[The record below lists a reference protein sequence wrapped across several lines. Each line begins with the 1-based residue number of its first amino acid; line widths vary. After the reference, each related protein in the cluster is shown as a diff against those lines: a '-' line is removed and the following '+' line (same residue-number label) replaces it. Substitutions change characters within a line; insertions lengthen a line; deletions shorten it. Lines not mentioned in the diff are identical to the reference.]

1 MLIKEKDKGYFQGN
15 QIIII
20 DCIIMNKSMRKAFKR
35 NNLLTQESFRKF
47 VMLIEN
53 GIGDFTNKINVA
65 ILPKSKESIIKEY

>member
-1 MLIKEKDKGYFQGN
+1 
-15 QIIII
+15 
-20 DCIIMNKSMRKAFKR
+20 MNKSMRKAFKR

-65 ILPKSKESIIKEY
+65 ILPKCKEGIIKEY

>member
-1 MLIKEKDKGYFQGN
+1 
-15 QIIII
+15 
-20 DCIIMNKSMRKAFKR
+20 MNKSMRKAFKR

-65 ILPKSKESIIKEY
+65 ILSKSKEGIIKEY

>member
-1 MLIKEKDKGYFQGN
+1 
-15 QIIII
+15 
-20 DCIIMNKSMRKAFKR
+20 MRKAFKR

-65 ILPKSKESIIKEY
+65 ILPKSKEAIIKEY

>member
-65 ILPKSKESIIKEY
+65 ILPKSKEGIIKEY

>member
-1 MLIKEKDKGYFQGN
+1 
-15 QIIII
+15 
-20 DCIIMNKSMRKAFKR
+20 MRKAFKR

-65 ILPKSKESIIKEY
+65 ILPKSNEGIIKEY

>member
-1 MLIKEKDKGYFQGN
+1 
-15 QIIII
+15 
-20 DCIIMNKSMRKAFKR
+20 MRKAFKR

-65 ILPKSKESIIKEY
+65 ILLKSKEGIIKEY

>member
-1 MLIKEKDKGYFQGN
+1 
-15 QIIII
+15 
-20 DCIIMNKSMRKAFKR
+20 MRKAFKR

-65 ILPKSKESIIKEY
+65 VAILPKSKEGIIKEY